1 MEETVFVPI
10 SLFAQKARLRLE
22 GEAELLSAGME
33 GVVSVAVRFSPDW
46 DGLQKTAVFSNGTAT
61 VNVPEEQWDGDLCA
75 VPAEVLRSAGKTV
88 MAGVYGT
95 NGLHLVLPTVWCVL
109 GRVEP
114 AASPGEVTA
123 SPAPALAGIERRVQ
137 ALEAAAELTVNALTL
152 TPIDDTRSSLTLDAD
167 FAAIGAAAASRDVCL
182 RMFGGLYPLTRLVA
196 GNRAEFTGPVYQVD
210 GASWYSLVTVTSGG
224 AVVEAVPIGGGYSVP
239 AGGIP
244 KTDLAQ
250 AVQTSLGRADAAL
263 SANQGAANSG
273 AVLAV
278 GSDGA
283 VAPTALSQLL
293 AAWTPNALGYGGN

>member
-1 MEETVFVPI
+1 MDFIPNRYSGVVFDSRKVKPGC
-10 SLFAQKARLRLE
+10 LFAALPGAKAD
-22 GEAELLSAGME
+22 GHTF
-33 GVVSVAVRFSPDW
+33 VR
-46 DGLQKTAVFSNGTAT
+46 
-61 VNVPEEQWDGDLCA
+61 
-75 VPAEVLRSAGKTV
+75 
-88 MAGVYGT
+88 
-95 NGLHLVLPTVWCVL
+95 
-109 GRVEP
+109 
-114 AASPGEVTA
+114 
-123 SPAPALAGIERRVQ
+123 Q
-137 ALEAAAELTVNALTL
+137 AFEK
-152 TPIDDTRSSLTLDAD
+152 
-167 FAAIGAAAASRDVCL
+167 GAA
-182 RMFGGLYPLTRLVA
+182 GLLVRA
-196 GNRAEFTGPVYQVD
+196 ERAAEFTGPVYQVD